1 MTPKPVLAASALAA
15 LVVCTPVRAQTYAPG
30 APVCL
35 HVFGELE
42 GERID
47 CIFASFAQCQAAAS
61 GRPATCLV
69 NPYSAQASGATS
81 PGTGRRGHAQ
91 KVRKQPHAQ

>member
-1 MTPKPVLAASALAA
+1 MMLKAALAASVLALLAMNGSA
-15 LVVCTPVRAQTYAPG
+15 RAQTYAPG

-47 CIFASFAQCQAAAS
+47 CIFASFVQCQAAAS
-61 GRPATCLV
+61 GRPATCEI
-69 NPYSAQASGATS
+69 NPYAAPPARS
-81 PGTGRRGHAQ
+81 GRR
-91 KVRKQPHAQ
+91 VR

>member
-1 MTPKPVLAASALAA
+1 MLKSALTAFVLAVPATS
-15 LVVCTPVRAQTYAPG
+15 TPAPAQTYAPG

-47 CIFASFAQCQAAAS
+47 CVFTSFAQCQAAAS
-61 GRPATCLV
+61 GRPATCLI
-69 NPYSAQASGATS
+69 NPYFAQAGARPT
-81 PGTGRRGHAQ
+81 TGRR
-91 KVRKQPHAQ
+91 VR

>member
-1 MTPKPVLAASALAA
+1 MLKPVLAIAA
-15 LVVCTPVRAQTYAPG
+15 IAMLMMGTPVRAQTYAPG
-30 APVCL
+30 ALVCL

-61 GRPATCLV
+61 GRPATCV
-69 NPYSAQASGATS
+69 MNPYAALAQPARA
-81 PGTGRRGHAQ
+81 GRR
-91 KVRKQPHAQ
+91 VR